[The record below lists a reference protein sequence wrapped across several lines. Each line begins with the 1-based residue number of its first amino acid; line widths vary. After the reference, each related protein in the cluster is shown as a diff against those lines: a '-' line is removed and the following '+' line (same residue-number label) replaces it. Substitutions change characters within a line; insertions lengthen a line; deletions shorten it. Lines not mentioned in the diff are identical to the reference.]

1 MTEQSITTSKRLV
14 YNTAFNVLALVSNA
28 LVGFFLIR
36 FFLGRLGEQ
45 RYGVW
50 VLIGSLFRYGG
61 IFSMG
66 LSSSINRY
74 VPMSLAK
81 EDRLGVQKITST
93 SLFFFLCMAV
103 LCVFLSILIYYNV
116 DSWFAIE
123 PELITAAATL
133 VLVVGLCFAIAMP
146 LQLFSAVLAGL
157 QRYDIMNS
165 TILFFLLVRTIL
177 LVVLLVQGYGL
188 VTMGLIFGISEILVR
203 VSQVFFVKKLLPI
216 PLFSLSN
223 IDFALLKE
231 MISYGMNTFLYAMG
245 AIIIFKASDL
255 VIGIFIG
262 TSEVTQFAIAAAAV
276 LLLTQLLQAF
286 TRAIMPAVS
295 DLDSRDDRARVKELS
310 FLTQKYSLLLII
322 PAAFF
327 FVVMGKKFLWVWIG
341 DRFHEPDIIN
351 RMAVILAI
359 LVVAHSLRLA
369 QHSNFL
375 VLVGRGQHR
384 IFGVL
389 TGLTALI
396 CVIASVVSVKVF
408 HWGLI
413 AIAWS
418 NFIPIALI
426 SGLLLPVYFNR
437 KMKVSAK
444 EAILSIWWPALLGC
458 LPSLIIISLW
468 NYLAPPDSWLQILSV
483 VVAAAAI
490 TLLSSWF
497 LSLMPIERK
506 RFSKILLRSKALT

>member
-1 MTEQSITTSKRLV
+1 MAEQPVTTSKRLI
-14 YNTAFNVLALVSNA
+14 YNTGFNVLALVSNA

-50 VLIGSLFRYGG
+50 ILIGSLFRYGG

-74 VPMSLAK
+74 VPMCLAK

-103 LCVFLSILIYYNV
+103 LCVFLSLLIYYNV

-157 QRYDIMNS
+157 QRYDIVNS
-165 TILFFLLVRTIL
+165 TILFFLLARTIL

-203 VSQVFFVKKLLPI
+203 VSQFFFVKKLLPI
-216 PLFSLSN
+216 SLFSLSN

-231 MISYGMNTFLYAMG
+231 MISYGMNTFLYTMG

-295 DLDSRDDRARVKELS
+295 DLDARDDHTRVKDLS

-322 PAAFF
+322 PAAYF
-327 FVVMGKKFLWVWIG
+327 FVVMGKEFLWIWVG
-341 DRFHEPDIIN
+341 DRFQEPGIIN

-359 LVVAHSLRLA
+359 LAVAHSLRLA

-384 IFGVL
+384 VFGIL

-408 HWGLI
+408 NWSLL

-418 NFIPIALI
+418 NFIPIVLI
-426 SGLLLPVYFNR
+426 SGLLLPMYFNR
-437 KMKVSAK
+437 RMKVSTL
-444 EAILSIWWPALLGC
+444 ETVLNIWWPAFLGC
-458 LPSLIIISLW
+458 LPSIVIISFW
-468 NYLAPPDSWLQILSV
+468 KYLAPPSSWLQILAV
-483 VVAAAAI
+483 VVTTALV
-490 TLLSSWF
+490 TLTSSWF
-497 LSLMPIERK
+497 LSLAPIERK
-506 RFSKILLRSKALT
+506 RFSKILPRLSR